1 VKLHPSIFH
10 VRVDTERIERIQQA
24 LRKAELDALVC
35 ALPANV
41 LMLSGYWPV
50 VGTSLAVTNRDGHV
64 TLIVPE
70 DEKELA
76 QEGWADEILTF
87 AGGSLREL
95 ESLIEIVSVRLAEVL
110 LGLEIKRGCMLGF
123 ESGPIFEPASYA
135 SMHLYGAAI
144 QDLLHMAARFVAL
157 MPARELLTD
166 LRSTV
171 TTGELNRVRV
181 ACRIAERAFAVGARK
196 LLAGWRETE
205 VAAAFR
211 APLSTETASQEGITR
226 ADGYTFCMSGPN
238 SARASAAYQISRARK
253 ISPGD
258 FVLVHCN
265 SYADGY
271 WTDITRTFSVGEIDE
286 RKRAMYDAVFAA
298 RSASLTVIRPGVKAA
313 QVDRAA
319 RAVLTE
325 RGFGKGFRHGLG
337 HGVGFAAINHNAP
350 PRLHPASEDVLE
362 VGMVFNIEPAIY
374 VDGYGGL
381 RHCDMVAVTEKGVE
395 ILTPF
400 QSTVEQLIVRA

>member
-1 VKLHPSIFH
+1 M
-10 VRVDTERIERIQQA
+10 RVDIERIERIRQA
-24 LRKAELDALVC
+24 LRKAEMDALVC
-35 ALPANV
+35 ALPTNV

-50 VGTSLAVTNRDGHV
+50 VGTSLAVVTNDGHV
-64 TLIVPE
+64 VLVVPE
-70 DEKELA
+70 DESELA
-76 QEGWADEILTF
+76 QTGWADEVLTF
-87 AGGSLREL
+87 KGGSLREL
-95 ESLIEIVSVRLAEVL
+95 ESVIEIVSVRLAEVL
-110 LGLEIKRGCMLGF
+110 TRLEIERGRILGF

-144 QDLLHMAARFVAL
+144 HDLLRKAARFVAL
-157 MPARELLTD
+157 IPARELLTE
-166 LRSTV
+166 LRSTL
-171 TTGELNRVRV
+171 TTDELNRVRA
-181 ACRIAERAFAVGARK
+181 ACRIAERAFAEGSRN
-196 LLAGWRETE
+196 LRAGLQETE
-205 VAAAFR
+205 VAATFR
-211 APLSTETASQEGITR
+211 EPLSTETASEGMAR
-226 ADGYTFCMSGPN
+226 ADGFTFCMSGPN
-238 SARASAAYQISRARK
+238 SARASAAYQLSRARK

-271 WTDITRTFSVGEIDE
+271 WTDITRTFSVGEVDE
-286 RKRAMYDAVFAA
+286 RKREMYDVVFAA
-298 RSASLTVIRPGVKAA
+298 RRAALNVIRPGVKAA
-313 QVDRAA
+313 EVDRAA

-350 PRLHPASEDVLE
+350 PRLHPASKDVLE

-374 VDGYGGL
+374 VDGFGGL

-400 QSTVEQLIVRA
+400 QSTVEQLIVGA